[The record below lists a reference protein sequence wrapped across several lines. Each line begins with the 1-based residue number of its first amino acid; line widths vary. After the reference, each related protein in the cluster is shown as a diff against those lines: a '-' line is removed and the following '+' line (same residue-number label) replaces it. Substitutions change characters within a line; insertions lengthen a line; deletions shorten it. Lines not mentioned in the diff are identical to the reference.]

1 MYAVYD
7 RKNLIAVHD
16 DKHVA
21 EKYIKSVYS
30 CHGIE
35 LELRKIKRSSL
46 SEEKRDSLYLTRYAD
61 TYVQSGYLRYVDYS
75 YSQFLE
81 DDLKCRDI
89 LIRIM
94 EYASITSKEAKKL
107 KKAIKVVDNILADDR
122 EYVPTY
128 EELQN
133 LKLHYDPYLYNAG
146 LL

>member
-61 TYVQSGYLRYVDYS
+61 TYVQSGYFSNASAEHTPRASASRFSL
-75 YSQFLE
+75 
-81 DDLKCRDI
+81 I
-89 LIRIM
+89 LDC
-94 EYASITSKEAKKL
+94 E
-107 KKAIKVVDNILADDR
+107 
-122 EYVPTY
+122 
-128 EELQN
+128 
-133 LKLHYDPYLYNAG
+133 
-146 LL
+146 